1 MWTAIA
7 GGVFRTFGAV
17 MAGFL
22 VARGQINASDAE
34 AIVGAL
40 GALAVAGAS
49 AYDKVKRK

>member
-7 GGVFRTFGAV
+7 GGLFRTFGAV
-17 MAGFL
+17 LAGFL
-22 VARGQINASDAE
+22 VARGQIDASDAE
-34 AIVGAL
+34 TIVGAL